1 MKRVIASAVLMICA
15 GLLFA
20 DDPSEKGVPTS
31 PLTIYSGGIS
41 AGAMIPLNNDLQD
54 YSRSF
59 MKLSFINQIYY
70 REHIGIFLDVD
81 WFAPRKN
88 FGADLGFDFFLTSS
102 DFRPFLGLGIGAHYF
117 DKTDEFGDNFGPS
130 ATIHLGFV
138 LDVTES
144 LQIRIRVPYH
154 IVANETRDHA
164 AGAEIGFLFS
174 DRFRKVKKLNYN

>member
-81 WFAPRKN
+81 WFAPGKILVLIWVLI
-88 FGADLGFDFFLTSS
+88 FPYQ
-102 DFRPFLGLGIGAHYF
+102 FRFPSFSGIGYRS
-117 DKTDEFGDNFGPS
+117 T
-130 ATIHLGFV
+130 
-138 LDVTES
+138 
-144 LQIRIRVPYH
+144 
-154 IVANETRDHA
+154 
-164 AGAEIGFLFS
+164 LF
-174 DRFRKVKKLNYN
+174 

>member
-70 REHIGIFLDVD
+70 REHIGIFWMLTGLLG
-81 WFAPRKN
+81 KN
-88 FGADLGFDFFLTSS
+88 FGADLGFDFPTSS
-102 DFRPFLGLGIGAHYF
+102 DFRPFLGLGIEHIILI
-117 DKTDEFGDNFGPS
+117 KHDEFGDNSAPQPRFIWDLYSMSPS
-130 ATIHLGFV
+130 HC
-138 LDVTES
+138 
-144 LQIRIRVPYH
+144 R
-154 IVANETRDHA
+154 
-164 AGAEIGFLFS
+164 
-174 DRFRKVKKLNYN
+174 